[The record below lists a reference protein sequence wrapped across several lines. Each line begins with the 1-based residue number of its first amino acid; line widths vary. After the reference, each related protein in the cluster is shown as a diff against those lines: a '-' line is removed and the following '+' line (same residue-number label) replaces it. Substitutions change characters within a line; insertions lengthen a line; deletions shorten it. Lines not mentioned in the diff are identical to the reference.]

1 MFVAL
6 FNNEGDENPV
16 IRRASDAVGAFS
28 RQKLRP
34 GLWWRQV
41 GVIDIKQR
49 QDPPCAG
56 PESVEGAMLSIPEKN
71 EREAQKAD
79 IFKLLQ
85 YAQKTFLK
93 LLYVDFFYYKDC
105 GVHCCLPHYLFS

>member
-6 FNNEGDENPV
+6 FNNEGDKNPV

-34 GLWWRQV
+34 GLWWSQV

-49 QDPPCAG
+49 QDSPCAG
-56 PESVEGAMLSIPEKN
+56 PESVKGAMLSIPEKN
-71 EREAQKAD
+71 EREGQKLTVSSC
-79 IFKLLQ
+79 FNMHK
-85 YAQKTFLK
+85 KHF
-93 LLYVDFFYYKDC
+93 
-105 GVHCCLPHYLFS
+105 